1 MNTPNGPSNDVVNN
15 IADALGSRNGV
26 TLMNNLRVHDEDY
39 SINTSFL
46 NNVIIT
52 RFSFHRHKSH

>member
-15 IADALGSRNGV
+15 IADALGSCNGV

-52 RFSFHRHKSH
+52 RFSFHRHK

>member
-52 RFSFHRHKSH
+52 RFSFHRHK